1 MQPAHVL
8 LGRKTLEN
16 FAAYWP
22 ECVNFWPGINE
33 VTKYSLS
40 KIMNKSDWN
49 NSVFLESLSDIE
61 NLRKSEGSE
70 IKVWGNGELLQL
82 LFKII

>member
-1 MQPAHVL
+1 
-8 LGRKTLEN
+8 
-16 FAAYWP
+16 
-22 ECVNFWPGINE
+22 
-33 VTKYSLS
+33 
-40 KIMNKSDWN
+40 MNKSDWN